1 MECLPQTLDD
11 ASESFA
17 NMTKCIAKIYFHDLC
32 SFTASSNYCFCFHC
46 FNRGTIATEI
56 TKLQKKNKKTV
67 KNQKPWKPQSHSRG
81 CKNTS
86 RVDVETLCLS
96 LLRTEELTNQCRLE
110 ILRGGLK
117 ETGTTTEHL
126 KWWRIE
132 MLQRWTVFSFFL
144 PTNHTFDSI
153 QKTEQK
159 FFWLCLSILRS
170 FIRSWH
176 CQRNPF
182 VGADC
187 LYVAGECFI
196 TLHIVSLLLVVW
208 SAFCYQC
215 NKTPMCNVFFLLH
228 PCTPEFTASSS
239 LPAKMWSKP

>member
-132 MLQRWTVFSFFL
+132 MLQRWTVFSFFFANQSYIRFNPENWAEVFL
-144 PTNHTFDSI
+144 AVSVHPEILHQIMTLSEESI
-153 QKTEQK
+153 
-159 FFWLCLSILRS
+159 CGGRLSVCCWWVFYHLTYCELVIS
-170 FIRSWH
+170 
-176 CQRNPF
+176 CV
-182 VGADC
+182 VG
-187 LYVAGECFI
+187 
-196 TLHIVSLLLVVW
+196 LLLPV
-208 SAFCYQC
+208 
-215 NKTPMCNVFFLLH
+215 
-228 PCTPEFTASSS
+228 
-239 LPAKMWSKP
+239 